1 MPPARSVR
9 KKKTAARKKAAVRR
23 GTTPTRSARPN
34 RSAPRKSAKKTA
46 RKPARKTVRKA
57 ARKTV
62 RKTVRK
68 TPARKAAKFISKKP
82 AKPVARKAKAKPVKT
97 PTRPVRPT
105 SARPTPSR
113 PTSARP
119 PARPRAPSYVPS
131 DDEKYMSHRQLRY
144 FRGRL
149 ERMRDDITRGVRR
162 TVTSMRESASSIPD
176 DNDRASKESEFAVEL
191 RERDRD
197 RRLQEKISRAL
208 AAIGVGDF
216 GFCGECGDPIGV
228 PRLLARPV
236 ATLCIECKDL
246 RERQEKKRL
255 L

>member
-46 RKPARKTVRKA
+46 RKPARKTVRKTP
-57 ARKTV
+57 ARKTA

-68 TPARKAAKFISKKP
+68 TPARKSAKFISKKP

-105 SARPTPSR
+105 PSR
-113 PTSARP
+113 STSARP
-119 PARPRAPSYVPS
+119 PARSRAPSYVPS

>member
-1 MPPARSVR
+1 MPPARSAR
-9 KKKTAARKKAAVRR
+9 KKKTAARKKAAAVQRR
-23 GTTPTRSARPN
+23 KTPA

-46 RKPARKTVRKA
+46 RKPARKTVRK
-57 ARKTV
+57 TPV

-68 TPARKAAKFISKKP
+68 TPARKSAKFISKKP

-105 SARPTPSR
+105 SSRPTSARPTPSR

-119 PARPRAPSYVPS
+119 PARSRAPSYVPS